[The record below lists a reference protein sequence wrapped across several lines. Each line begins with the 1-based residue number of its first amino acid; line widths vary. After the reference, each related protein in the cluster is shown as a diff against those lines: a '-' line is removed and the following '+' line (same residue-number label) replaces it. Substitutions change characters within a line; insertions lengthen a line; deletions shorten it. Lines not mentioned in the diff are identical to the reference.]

1 MEYAIGK
8 VLFVSGNIARIQTLF
23 YSDNGFWKHSG
34 VEDHF
39 PPAGK
44 VFAPN
49 FNSDYPSLKN
59 DDIICFSYME
69 NEIVSGREE
78 DDKFIIPRQ
87 KEGGIVW
94 KCPQIYN
101 ITPDDIFNRKSVSDT
116 KELCF
121 FFCKQGATSYICGP
135 VWSSDLSPKTGK
147 EVKAW
152 KYRSN
157 YDTITDP
164 ESGAV
169 YLAVKMDEF
178 TKKDSSIEIDCM
190 TSTQLKEWLKGKL
203 VDSLPPE
210 VLKQVKIKVKEL
222 ASKAEIDPLTKE
234 RFERVRNSLNAIS
247 FDWNEL
253 QSIRTLPGFKDVI
266 DSCVQTNIEAVMAT
280 ERAMLNARRQEIED
294 ERKNYE
300 QDWVNARKN
309 HDDEKKRLTAEL
321 GKIAEQVKSQQQQL
335 IVQTERFQKLQAN
348 RENLID
354 SIKIQ
359 AEILGINQSQHSA
372 YSGYPLE
379 YVRRHPKAEEVTLKQ
394 KEKFCDRVN
403 ESLER
408 QRGFMRKS
416 LALLQTEL
424 SFLTKDIRTGIFLAN
439 VLGNSTYQLC
449 QPSPRWISFKE
460 FWEESLQNIWDSAHT
475 NPEIWHFLLLE
486 NFNIALP
493 ECYGMPLWNIITQKT
508 KKIPYA
514 STSEYPANLRI
525 IVSKTAI
532 ESEDNSHMGLQ
543 THIADSWQ
551 KLDPSESWD
560 ENDNWEQFAE
570 DMDNGLVVNEE
581 YFYPVNQ
588 Y

>member
-23 YSDNGFWKHSG
+23 YSDNCFLKHSG

-49 FNSDYPSLKN
+49 FNSDYPSLNVFFFFRIWKTKLYQAE
-59 DDIICFSYME
+59 SE
-69 NEIVSGREE
+69 
-78 DDKFIIPRQ
+78 FIIPRQ

-280 ERAMLNARRQEIED
+280 ERAMLNARRHEI
-294 ERKNYE
+294 
-300 QDWVNARKN
+300 
-309 HDDEKKRLTAEL
+309 
-321 GKIAEQVKSQQQQL
+321 
-335 IVQTERFQKLQAN
+335 
-348 RENLID
+348 
-354 SIKIQ
+354 
-359 AEILGINQSQHSA
+359 
-372 YSGYPLE
+372 
-379 YVRRHPKAEEVTLKQ
+379 
-394 KEKFCDRVN
+394 
-403 ESLER
+403 
-408 QRGFMRKS
+408 
-416 LALLQTEL
+416 
-424 SFLTKDIRTGIFLAN
+424 
-439 VLGNSTYQLC
+439 
-449 QPSPRWISFKE
+449 
-460 FWEESLQNIWDSAHT
+460 
-475 NPEIWHFLLLE
+475 
-486 NFNIALP
+486 
-493 ECYGMPLWNIITQKT
+493 
-508 KKIPYA
+508 
-514 STSEYPANLRI
+514 
-525 IVSKTAI
+525 
-532 ESEDNSHMGLQ
+532 
-543 THIADSWQ
+543 
-551 KLDPSESWD
+551 
-560 ENDNWEQFAE
+560 
-570 DMDNGLVVNEE
+570 
-581 YFYPVNQ
+581 
-588 Y
+588 